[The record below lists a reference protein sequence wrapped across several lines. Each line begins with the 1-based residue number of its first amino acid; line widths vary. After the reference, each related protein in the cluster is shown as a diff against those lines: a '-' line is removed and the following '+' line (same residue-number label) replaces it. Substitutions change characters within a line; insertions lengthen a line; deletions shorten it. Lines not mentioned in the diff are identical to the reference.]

1 MARAALLLFF
11 FFFLATV
18 AQTPAPAL
26 AAAAAC
32 EPEPCGNLTIW
43 PPFGVVSRG
52 APEENRCAQMGFQVH
67 CTADVPYLGYYEPD
81 YGLQILD
88 IFYGNA
94 SLRVSDVHKLGDF
107 LSNGSGDGRP
117 CHVPK
122 ASTASKIA
130 APFLISGLNRNL
142 VFYNCTEAPPSPS
155 TVRREGLVDTVCRN
169 NTFVRA
175 GGRYGEL
182 VDYGIEGCDDTAL
195 TVRGAAAGEV
205 DPGDYLELISDGFL
219 LTWQPPPAAAAAA
232 VQSPVPLPIP
242 SPTMPLSLLL
252 PLLAA
257 ASFLRLPPPAGAAC
271 SPRRCGNLT
280 VSYPFWLEEPGQQPC
295 GSPSFQLRCNGT
307 QALLSRSMFG
317 LYQVLEIFTDNS
329 SFVAVDH
336 NLPLDDGCLPRWF
349 NISLGLGLSPF
360 VISKHN
366 SELLVLYNCTDE
378 RQRPAP
384 PGFLRMPCGDESYV
398 HHGGEYGAHHDYPGN
413 LPTACRLSPSCRF
426 LGSPPAA
433 AGFGAGGAGLLMGFF
448 AYFVWHKHKK
458 RKQARTS
465 SDLMRSGSSMNSYSK
480 DLELGGSPHIFT
492 FEELE
497 EATDGFC
504 ASRELGDG
512 GFGTVYKGKLKDGRV
527 VAVKRLYKN
536 NYKRV
541 EQFLNEVDIL
551 SRLLHQN
558 LVILYGCTSRM
569 SRDLLLVYEFIPNG
583 TVADHLHG
591 SRVAERGLTWP
602 LRLNIAIE
610 TAEALAYLHAVE
622 IIHRDVKTTNILL
635 DNSFHVKV
643 ADFGLSRLFPLEVT
657 HVSTVPQG
665 TPGYVDPVYH
675 QCYKLTDKSDVYSF
689 GVVLVELISS
699 KPAVDM
705 SRSHSE
711 INLANMALN
720 RIQNHEVVQ
729 LVDPGLGYDT
739 DSETK
744 GSIDRVAEVAFQC
757 LQLERELRPSI
768 KEVVEILNCIRDGD
782 CPSKKMGKDASLKED
797 THLLR
802 GSLQFSPDSVIHR
815 FHSQSTN
822 HSVASNGSGV

>member
-1 MARAALLLFF
+1 MSYYVFQACGHDVLASVCCGIGSAKLNSTLSSLNGHLEELMPGLHYFRWPVKWHKCASYEMYLVIWTPSIQNRKFSCCCIFF
-11 FFFLATV
+11 IDQSQQEVYVETCKLIM
-18 AQTPAPAL
+18 
-26 AAAAAC
+26 
-32 EPEPCGNLTIW
+32 TI
-43 PPFGVVSRG
+43 PIHR
-52 APEENRCAQMGFQVH
+52 
-67 CTADVPYLGYYEPD
+67 TY
-81 YGLQILD
+81 
-88 IFYGNA
+88 
-94 SLRVSDVHKLGDF
+94 VSDYLSSDF
-107 LSNGSGDGRP
+107 
-117 CHVPK
+117 H
-122 ASTASKIA
+122 
-130 APFLISGLNRNL
+130 
-142 VFYNCTEAPPSPS
+142 
-155 TVRREGLVDTVCRN
+155 
-169 NTFVRA
+169 
-175 GGRYGEL
+175 
-182 VDYGIEGCDDTAL
+182 
-195 TVRGAAAGEV
+195 
-205 DPGDYLELISDGFL
+205 
-219 LTWQPPPAAAAAA
+219 
-232 VQSPVPLPIP
+232 
-242 SPTMPLSLLL
+242 
-252 PLLAA
+252 
-257 ASFLRLPPPAGAAC
+257 
-271 SPRRCGNLT
+271 
-280 VSYPFWLEEPGQQPC
+280 
-295 GSPSFQLRCNGT
+295 
-307 QALLSRSMFG
+307 SRSLIAKIYRVCSYAGNTKRPMKFG
-317 LYQVLEIFTDNS
+317 I
-329 SFVAVDH
+329 
-336 NLPLDDGCLPRWF
+336 
-349 NISLGLGLSPF
+349 
-360 VISKHN
+360 
-366 SELLVLYNCTDE
+366 
-378 RQRPAP
+378 
-384 PGFLRMPCGDESYV
+384 
-398 HHGGEYGAHHDYPGN
+398 
-413 LPTACRLSPSCRF
+413 
-426 LGSPPAA
+426 
-433 AGFGAGGAGLLMGFF
+433 GFGAGGAGLLMGFF

>member
-1 MARAALLLFF
+1 MPLQLRPLLF
-11 FFFLATV
+11 L
-18 AQTPAPAL
+18 
-26 AAAAAC
+26 
-32 EPEPCGNLTIW
+32 
-43 PPFGVVSRG
+43 
-52 APEENRCAQMGFQVH
+52 
-67 CTADVPYLGYYEPD
+67 
-81 YGLQILD
+81 
-88 IFYGNA
+88 
-94 SLRVSDVHKLGDF
+94 
-107 LSNGSGDGRP
+107 
-117 CHVPK
+117 
-122 ASTASKIA
+122 
-130 APFLISGLNRNL
+130 L
-142 VFYNCTEAPPSPS
+142 V
-155 TVRREGLVDTVCRN
+155 
-169 NTFVRA
+169 
-175 GGRYGEL
+175 
-182 VDYGIEGCDDTAL
+182 
-195 TVRGAAAGEV
+195 
-205 DPGDYLELISDGFL
+205 
-219 LTWQPPPAAAAAA
+219 
-232 VQSPVPLPIP
+232 
-242 SPTMPLSLLL
+242 
-252 PLLAA
+252 
-257 ASFLRLPPPAGAAC
+257 ASFLRLPSPAGAAC
-271 SPRRCGNLT
+271 SPRTCGNLT
-280 VSYPFWLEEPGQQPC
+280 IAYPFWLEEVGQPPC

-307 QALLSRSMFG
+307 QAFLSRSIFG
-317 LYQVLEIFTDNS
+317 LYQVVRVFTENS

-336 NLPLDDGCLPRWF
+336 NLPLAEGCLPRWF

-360 VISKHN
+360 VISKKN
-366 SELLVLYNCTDE
+366 RELLVLFNCTE
-378 RQRPAP
+378 RQRSTL
-384 PGFLRMPCGDESYV
+384 PGFLRMPCANESFI
-398 HHGGEYGAHHDYPGN
+398 HHGGEYGTHHDYLGD
-413 LPTACRLSPSCRF
+413 LPPACRFSVVPVLGFTSGDEYVGSMSRGFLLEWTVPSDNCPRCVASGGQCRYRNDGTGF
-426 LGSPPAA
+426 SCNCSGGVYPDECDLLVAA
-433 AGFGAGGAGLLMGFF
+433 YHQRVTLLYWAGTGAVGGLLMGFF
-448 AYFVWHKHKK
+448 AFFLWYKRKK

-465 SDLMRSGSSMNSYSK
+465 SELMRSGSSMQSYSK
-480 DLELGGSPHIFT
+480 DLELEGSPHIFT

-497 EATDGFC
+497 EATDGFS

-602 LRLNIAIE
+602 LRMNIAIE

-729 LVDPGLGYDT
+729 LVDPELGYDT

-744 GSIDRVAEVAFQC
+744 RSIDRVAEVAFQC
-757 LQLERELRPSI
+757 LQLERNLRPSI

-782 CPSKKMGKDASLKED
+782 CPAKNMSQNASLKED
-797 THLLR
+797 AHLLNQ
-802 GSLQFSPDSVIHR
+802 SLQFSPASVIHR

-822 HSVASNGSGV
+822 HSVASNATIEEVDFTVYLRKEP

>member
-1 MARAALLLFF
+1 
-11 FFFLATV
+11 
-18 AQTPAPAL
+18 
-26 AAAAAC
+26 
-32 EPEPCGNLTIW
+32 
-43 PPFGVVSRG
+43 
-52 APEENRCAQMGFQVH
+52 
-67 CTADVPYLGYYEPD
+67 
-81 YGLQILD
+81 
-88 IFYGNA
+88 
-94 SLRVSDVHKLGDF
+94 
-107 LSNGSGDGRP
+107 
-117 CHVPK
+117 
-122 ASTASKIA
+122 
-130 APFLISGLNRNL
+130 
-142 VFYNCTEAPPSPS
+142 
-155 TVRREGLVDTVCRN
+155 
-169 NTFVRA
+169 
-175 GGRYGEL
+175 
-182 VDYGIEGCDDTAL
+182 
-195 TVRGAAAGEV
+195 
-205 DPGDYLELISDGFL
+205 
-219 LTWQPPPAAAAAA
+219 
-232 VQSPVPLPIP
+232 
-242 SPTMPLSLLL
+242 
-252 PLLAA
+252 
-257 ASFLRLPPPAGAAC
+257 
-271 SPRRCGNLT
+271 
-280 VSYPFWLEEPGQQPC
+280 
-295 GSPSFQLRCNGT
+295 
-307 QALLSRSMFG
+307 
-317 LYQVLEIFTDNS
+317 
-329 SFVAVDH
+329 
-336 NLPLDDGCLPRWF
+336 
-349 NISLGLGLSPF
+349 
-360 VISKHN
+360 
-366 SELLVLYNCTDE
+366 
-378 RQRPAP
+378 
-384 PGFLRMPCGDESYV
+384 
-398 HHGGEYGAHHDYPGN
+398 
-413 LPTACRLSPSCRF
+413 
-426 LGSPPAA
+426 
-433 AGFGAGGAGLLMGFF
+433 
-448 AYFVWHKHKK
+448 
-458 RKQARTS
+458 
-465 SDLMRSGSSMNSYSK
+465 
-480 DLELGGSPHIFT
+480 
-492 FEELE
+492 
-497 EATDGFC
+497 
-504 ASRELGDG
+504 
-512 GFGTVYKGKLKDGRV
+512 
-527 VAVKRLYKN
+527 VKRLYKN

-591 SRVAERGLTWP
+591 SRAAERGLTWP

-729 LVDPGLGYDT
+729 LVDPELGYDT

-744 GSIDRVAEVAFQC
+744 RSIDRVAEVAFQC

-822 HSVASNGSGV
+822 HSVASNGSRV